1 MTPSGGRA
9 ATAGG
14 ARGTA
19 GPQESPGM
27 RWGAQGGLAALLSY
41 PRSWSRDRSADRSP
55 GCSTAG
61 PFPSLPLRVRLQPGE
76 LQEAASATAGLTAGA
91 AASGNG
97 RRRFRNLREFS
108 GRAGAEAMGRG
119 GGRAGGGAAAGPRGP
134 APAAGGGA
142 RRARAV
148 PAEGTPYRQE
158 VKASAVVSFCLQIS
172 SRLIGCGCLAQR
184 ILATPPPSIPLLWEQ
199 QCRFVCVL
207 VA

>member
-1 MTPSGGRA
+1 MGGRMPLPGPCPGPA
-9 ATAGG
+9 QRGRPRGDAERGPRGDGRRCAGHCR
-14 ARGTA
+14 A
-19 GPQESPGM
+19 QESPGM

-134 APAAGGGA
+134 APAAGGRGG
-142 RRARAV
+142 R
-148 PAEGTPYRQE
+148 E
-158 VKASAVVSFCLQIS
+158 
-172 SRLIGCGCLAQR
+172 
-184 ILATPPPSIPLLWEQ
+184 
-199 QCRFVCVL
+199 RFPQKEHPTGRK
-207 VA
+207 